1 MIVAMA
7 LYVAWFTVDNKKS
20 MRREDERLR
29 ALKVQGVV
37 PADAT
42 TGNEKKGAA

>member
-1 MIVAMA
+1 MAMA

-29 ALKVQGVV
+29 ALKAQGVV